1 MIGIYKI
8 TNLINQKAY
17 IGQSND
23 IERRFKE
30 HQQKGETSRIPLDIA
45 IQKYGKDMFSYEV
58 IEECDIS
65 QLNDKEE
72 YWINYYHTKDNGY
85 NCTNGGNQQSLGENN
100 GRSKLTIEEVQL
112 IRKAYANHK
121 KQRDIY
127 ELFSDKISFGYFQ
140 NLWQGRSWAHIMPE
154 VFTEENKKY
163 YILENSKGE
172 NGASATFTN
181 QEVIELRKRYVKE
194 SAKAIYEDYKERI
207 SYSALQQILWGRYY
221 SDLPIYNKKEKRWIN
236 T

>member
-1 MIGIYKI
+1 MRKVELWGYTIYEDGRIIGLHGKEINYNKQIKVQWGNKKKAKMVYYARFVYYAFNYKNFNFNDKTI
-8 TNLINQKAY
+8 VIQHINGDNKDCHINNLVAVK
-17 IGQSND
+17 
-23 IERRFKE
+23 RKF
-30 HQQKGETSRIPLDIA
+30 
-45 IQKYGKDMFSYEV
+45 
-58 IEECDIS
+58 IS
-65 QLNDKEE
+65 Q
-72 YWINYYHTKDNGY
+72 G
-85 NCTNGGNQQSLGENN
+85 QNN
-100 GRSKLTIEEVQL
+100 GLAKLTDAEVQL

-163 YILENSKGE
+163 YISENSKGE

-181 QEVIELRKRYVKE
+181 QEVIELRTRYVKE